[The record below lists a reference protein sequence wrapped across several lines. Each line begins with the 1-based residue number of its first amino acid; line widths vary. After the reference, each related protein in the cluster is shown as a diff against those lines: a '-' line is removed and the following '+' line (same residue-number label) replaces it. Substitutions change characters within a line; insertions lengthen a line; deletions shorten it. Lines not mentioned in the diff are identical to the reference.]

1 MRKGWSAIYGFDCW
15 QGDPNSDLWITA
27 GSQDLPPLTVGY
39 IQDKHYQS
47 LKPVDHI
54 AENFVFIPNFNS
66 TIVIESNNNKKSLNK
81 NKPLESHDNT
91 NIKYV
96 TYNGKQ
102 IKLAK
107 KIPCQE
113 DSCSHKVLA
122 ENHFEQDDW
131 VRYEAQ
137 RMLEHQ
143 FKEWDL
149 YPYSKVFKG

>member
-1 MRKGWSAIYGFDCW
+1 MDY
-15 QGDPNSDLWITA
+15 TA
-27 GSQDLPPLTVGY
+27 GSQDLPPLTVEY
-39 IQDKHYQS
+39 IQDKQCYQS
-47 LKPVDHI
+47 LKPV
-54 AENFVFIPNFNS
+54 ENFVFIPNFNS

-81 NKPLESHDNT
+81 NKPLESHDNI

-122 ENHFEQDDW
+122 DNHFEQDDW
-131 VRYEAQ
+131 ARYEAQ

-143 FKEWDL
+143 FKECEL

>member
-27 GSQDLPPLTVGY
+27 GSQDLPPLTIEY
-39 IQDKHYQS
+39 IQDKHCQS

-81 NKPLESHDNT
+81 NKPLESRDNT

-131 VRYEAQ
+131 ARYEAQ

-143 FKEWDL
+143 FKEWEL